1 MTLSPAE
8 LRHERP
14 GRGLLGYRR
23 TDVDRLLVEATVAY
37 ENVWRERAELTDQ
50 VHELQQ
56 ELIRHREGEHAMRNA
71 LVTAERA
78 ADEMR
83 ASATRQAELIVREAE
98 AKSRDLVHEAYAERE
113 RVRRETSRLQAEEA
127 EFRLRLRSLLGA
139 VLEAVR
145 DHEERLAGSLK
156 EHAGPITAAQQA
168 IGAPDDV
175 VSAGG

>member
-23 TDVDRLLVEATVAY
+23 ADVDRLLVEATVAY
-37 ENVWRERAELTDQ
+37 ENVWRERAGLTDQ
-50 VHELQQ
+50 GHQPQQ

-83 ASATRQAELIVREAE
+83 ASATRQAELIVRGAE

-113 RVRRETSRLQAEEA
+113 RVRRETARLQAEEA
-127 EFRLRLRSLLGA
+127 GVRLRPRAPLRALLHALRG
-139 VLEAVR
+139 
-145 DHEERLAGSLK
+145 HQERPPRSPP
-156 EHAGPITAAQQA
+156 GP
-168 IGAPDDV
+168 PR
-175 VSAGG
+175 

>member
-14 GRGLLGYRR
+14 GRGLIGYRR
-23 TDVDRLLVEATVAY
+23 ADVDRLLVEATVAY
-37 ENVWRERAELTDQ
+37 ENVWRERAELHDH
-50 VHELQQ
+50 VHELEQ
-56 ELIRHREGEHAMRNA
+56 ELQSHREGEQAMRNA

-83 ASATRQAELIVREAE
+83 ASASRQAELIVREAE

-113 RVRRETSRLQAEEA
+113 RVRREMARLQAEEA

-139 VLEAVR
+139 ILEAVR
-145 DHEERLAGSLK
+145 DHEERLAGSPDRT
-156 EHAGPITAAQQA
+156 GAAAADTQVA
-168 IGAPDDV
+168 IGPPDDV
-175 VSAGG
+175 VRAGG

>member
-23 TDVDRLLVEATVAY
+23 TEVDRLLVEATVAY
-37 ENVWRERAELTDQ
+37 EAVWRERADLQDL

-56 ELIRHREGEHAMRNA
+56 EVTRHREGEQAMRNA

-83 ASATRQAELIVREAE
+83 ASASRQAELIVREAE

-113 RVRRETSRLQAEEA
+113 RVRREGSRMQAEEA
-127 EFRLRLRSLLGA
+127 EFRLRLRALLGA
-139 VLEAVR
+139 ILEAVR
-145 DHEERLAGSLK
+145 DHEQRLAVSD
-156 EHAGPITAAQQA
+156 ERRPPDAGETQQ
-168 IGAPDDV
+168 IRAPQAEDV
-175 VSAGG
+175 VRAH